1 MGFSIIGHPSYDT
14 LSEEHINRY
23 LGMFFRSWINSL
35 NYENYVNSVFN
46 LDLKI
51 YSKNDKKPYQ
61 LDENDIITS
70 KTNVNNH
77 IIWELKTLKGLSIWI
92 ESIFDFYNLDKH
104 DIESYKNE
112 VERNDKNFNGSE
124 FINFIT
130 EYKNN
135 NSIGV
140 MKKTSKLIEFQNNV
154 TPQQKKYILILMYL
168 DYAKTEDFLNNKY
181 DHSINQITTP
191 QPNLQL
197 ENSIEFF
204 NKVNQNLVSEL
215 DVLNFIER
223 ATNDEKHKLEIL
235 AKDIETFEIDFISNE
250 VVDSYFSVHN
260 VKSVSELFTRFK
272 ELVFNKI
279 NKQPQ
284 QINNSKNKIDYNQE
298 LNKAYFKVGLMFAKN
313 EIYSKVV
320 TIENIK
326 STKYYHNNN
335 EFPNINQLAK
345 HLGLTRQYINDSFNN
360 SSSHHNIF
368 NNKNKLKMIIGY
380 CKERSIDINKDFLD
394 KYALLSQEHH

>member
-14 LSEEHINRY
+14 LSEEHIDRY

-51 YSKNDKKPYQ
+51 YSNNEKKPYQ

-140 MKKTSKLIEFQNNV
+140 MKKTSKLIEFQNNA
-154 TPQQKKYILILMYL
+154 TAQQKKYILILMYL

-181 DHSINQITTP
+181 DHSINQISTP

-197 ENSIEFF
+197 ENSIQFF
-204 NKVNQNLVSEL
+204 NKVNHNLVSEL

-235 AKDIETFEIDFISNE
+235 AKDIETFEIDFTSKEIVE
-250 VVDSYFSVHN
+250 SYFSVHN
-260 VKSVSELFTRFK
+260 VKSISELFTKFK

-284 QINNSKNKIDYNQE
+284 QINNLRTSLNNIFIETAFNEKFNNYLKLHIVEPYVDYSYLFQRMLKENIIVKTKHLDFINWLFENQH
-298 LNKAYFKVGLMFAKN
+298 
-313 EIYSKVV
+313 IS
-320 TIENIK
+320 ENIK
-326 STKYYHNNN
+326 DLFIKNNGFRSLSKSFSTQRENN
-335 EFPNINQLAK
+335 
-345 HLGLTRQYINDSFNN
+345 FNN
-360 SSSHHNIF
+360 VF
-368 NNKNKLKMIIGY
+368 NL
-380 CKERSIDINKDFLD
+380 
-394 KYALLSQEHH
+394 